1 LGPIYLDNHA
11 TTPVDPR
18 VLEAMLPCLRERF
31 GNPASISHRF
41 GWDAAASVGRARG
54 HCAALIGAEPHEI
67 VFTSGATESNN
78 LALKGLV
85 EARRGSSPHIITV
98 ATEHQAVLDTVS
110 HLERQGCRLTILP
123 VEPDG
128 RLDPAR
134 LNAAITDE
142 TLVVSVMYANNEIGV
157 IHPIRKIGEICRDRG
172 VVFHCDAAQ
181 ALGKVPIDIAADHID
196 LLSASAH
203 KLYGPKGVGFLY
215 VRRGAAQ
222 LTPLAQMDGGGHEG
236 GFRSGTLNVP
246 GIVGLGEAC
255 AICAAEMPFDSA
267 RLATLRDRL
276 LALLRASVE
285 GVHVNG
291 SMEHRLPH
299 NLNVSIPG
307 IDADALLAATPE
319 IAVSTGS
326 ACSSG
331 HDSSYVLRALGAPP
345 ELLQCVVRF
354 GLGRFTTA
362 EEIESAAERIA
373 AVANELR
380 RQSVLIR

>member
-1 LGPIYLDNHA
+1 LNPIYLDNHA

-18 VLEAMLPCLRERF
+18 VLEDVLPYLRDRL
-31 GNPASISHRF
+31 GNAASISHRF
-41 GWDAAASVGRARG
+41 GWDASASVDRARRQ
-54 HCAALIGAEPHEI
+54 CASLINAEPREI

-85 EARRGSSPHIITV
+85 EARRGAAAHVVTA
-98 ATEHQAVLDTVS
+98 ATEHPAVLDTLK
-110 HLERQGCRLTILP
+110 HLERQGCRVTIVP

-128 RLDPAR
+128 RLDVAR
-134 LNAAITDE
+134 LRDAITAD
-142 TLVVSVMYANNEIGV
+142 TLFVSVMYANNETGV
-157 IHPIRKIGEICRDRG
+157 IHPIREIGELCRERS
-172 VVFHCDAAQ
+172 VIFHCDAAQ
-181 ALGKVPIDIAADHID
+181 ALGKIPIDVAADHVD

-203 KLYGPKGVGFLY
+203 KLYGPKGVGLLY
-215 VRRGAAQ
+215 VRRGASQ
-222 LTPLAQMDGGGHEG
+222 LLPLAQMDGGGHEG

-246 GIVGLGEAC
+246 GIVGLGTAC
-255 AICAAEMPFDSA
+255 ALCAAEMQADSA
-267 RLATLRDRL
+267 RLSALRDHL
-276 LALLRASVE
+276 LARLRHSIE
-285 GVHVNG
+285 GLHING

-331 HDSSYVLRALGAPP
+331 HDSSYVLRAMNTPP

-362 EEIESAAERIA
+362 DEINMAAERIA
-373 AVANELR
+373 SVANELR
-380 RQSVLIR
+380 RQSALIR